1 MIKTISCTR
10 AEKFI
15 PLHVAGDLRGRRAR
29 AVTHHLAICENCRHT
44 AAAYHAGR
52 NLWHAASTPP
62 PEFDDAFYDE
72 IRNSVLAQIKRNR
85 TLAPPFSASFF
96 QWRPAYTA
104 SLALLII
111 AVMLSLHVHLRRT
124 MSDTRQKSVLLAP
137 NVNREFTATPVQ
149 RPPVTSN
156 QTDERNRQT
165 IRSQDETA
173 ATTAR
178 QRRIIAPTQFATR
191 HPGSKS
197 APGATRQR
205 PAQQKKWQPA
215 SAASELTFIASAANA
230 MHQAIAQPTTPGNGL
245 ISASSEVSRIEM
257 QTSDPNIRI
266 IWLSPAAAAADEKQR
281 LK

>member
-111 AVMLSLHVHLRRT
+111 AVMLSLHSHLRRT
-124 MSDTRQKSVLLAP
+124 MSDARQQSPLLAL
-137 NVNREFTATPVQ
+137 NVNRELTATPAKT
-149 RPPVTSN
+149 PTIKLN
-156 QTDERNRQT
+156 QTDESNRQI

-173 ATTAR
+173 ARTTR
-178 QRRIIAPTQFATR
+178 QRYGPIAPTQFDIR
-191 HPGSKS
+191 HLGSKN
-197 APGATRQR
+197 APGATQR
-205 PAQQKKWQPA
+205 SLTRKKWQPA
-215 SAASELTFIASAANA
+215 STPSEPTFIAAAANA
-230 MHQAIAQPTTPGNGL
+230 TRQIVTPEITPNSGQ
-245 ISASSEVSRIEM
+245 IPASLEVSRIEM

-266 IWLSPAAAAADEKQR
+266 IWLSPTAAADEIQR